1 MSAQRAQN
9 TLPLSSNTALP
20 RSNIGYFVTFFYPIL
35 PFSPPPM
42 QEPAE
47 LRPPSVA
54 EKAAVFSTIVLTL
67 INLAVLGLARHQVD
81 PGGGI
86 FANVAKLTARVR
98 TGFANSNVGPAQD
111 PERKKKVAFISQ
123 AKLFDC
129 LWISQVPVVI
139 AGTVLS

>member
-1 MSAQRAQN
+1 
-9 TLPLSSNTALP
+9 
-20 RSNIGYFVTFFYPIL
+20 
-35 PFSPPPM
+35 M

-54 EKAAVFSTIVLTL
+54 EKAAVFSALVLTL
-67 INLAVLGLARHQVD
+67 INLAVLGLTRHQVD

-86 FANVAKLTARVR
+86 FAIVAKLTARVR

-111 PERKKKVAFISQ
+111 PERKTKVVFISQ

-139 AGTVLS
+139 AGTVLSQYGHWSFALALGIHRTLHQVS

>member
-1 MSAQRAQN
+1 
-9 TLPLSSNTALP
+9 
-20 RSNIGYFVTFFYPIL
+20 
-35 PFSPPPM
+35 M

-54 EKAAVFSTIVLTL
+54 EKAAVFSALVLTL
-67 INLAVLGLARHQVD
+67 INLAVLGLTRHQVD

-86 FANVAKLTARVR
+86 FAIVAKLTARVR

-111 PERKKKVAFISQ
+111 PERKKKVVFISQ

-139 AGTVLS
+139 AGTVLSQYGHWSFALALGIHRTLHQVS